1 MNLNNSDLTTLC
13 VHPKRRSTEMDVMST
28 TPRRIADLFCPEL
41 SMVELNN
48 IRRRIH
54 DTVVL
59 GMGTH
64 SSAQAASLE
73 EEEKEIPV
81 ASRLGR
87 SEVEQVR
94 SNDIVVVGL

>member
-1 MNLNNSDLTTLC
+1 MSPLITLI
-13 VHPKRRSTEMDVMST
+13 HRRQCSTEMDVMLT

-41 SMVELNN
+41 SMAELNN

-59 GMGTH
+59 GLGTH

-73 EEEKEIPV
+73 TEEKEIPV
-81 ASRLGR
+81 AKRLGR

-94 SNDIVVVGL
+94 FSGIVVRL